1 MYRET
6 GTRFSTF
13 TKEDNRRLQVLQN
26 QVERLTV
33 MGSGYNRERKQ
44 FNMSTEELLKTSGRL
59 SIHQLGAYQTV
70 TMAKKIILSQKPI
83 YLSAILQP
91 LSLREASLESRINL
105 EQFSLGISKE
115 GFVYRGDKLYNQSPL
130 SLKLESNIKHFKK
143 EAKEYIRKT
152 VALKP

>member
-59 SIHQLGAYQTV
+59 SIHQLGAYHTV

-83 YLSAILQP
+83 YLAAKLQP
-91 LSLREASLESRINL
+91 LPLREASLESRINL
-105 EQFSLGISKE
+105 EQFSLGISRE
-115 GFVYRGDKLYNQSPL
+115 GFVYRGAKLYNQLPL
-130 SLKLESNIKHFKK
+130 SLKLESNIKYLKK
-143 EAKEYIRKT
+143 EAKEWIRKT